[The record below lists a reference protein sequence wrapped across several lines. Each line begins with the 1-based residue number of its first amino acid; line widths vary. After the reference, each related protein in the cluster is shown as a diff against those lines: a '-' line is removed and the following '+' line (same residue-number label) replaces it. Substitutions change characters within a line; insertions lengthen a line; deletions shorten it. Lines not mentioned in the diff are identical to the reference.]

1 MPSAPLRRG
10 KVPQKY
16 FWEGINLNKISKKI
30 VSLVTMAAFV
40 LTLVP
45 AAAFAAD
52 TDPVA
57 DKSTYKVEATGTA
70 GELKVT
76 VNLKDKNGTA
86 AETACNSA
94 KVYVE
99 VPGIADTTTVNA
111 TGTTCSTAAAA
122 KAGVAPTG
130 ANSNEVVFIFTGLKN
145 SDTYTPVVK
154 LDLDGDST
162 TYEPVQ
168 IDPQSAEYASAYV
181 IAAADYQA
189 SKFMTVKQNVE
200 VSTGETVDAVLRIL
214 NGNGAPGD
222 KLDNV
227 YVWAEDEAGNITT
240 AATFTSADT
249 NKVTVAPSSNPKVF
263 SVDDKSQTYVTD
275 GAAVKVSFNRG
286 GIYTLH
292 AAVLGNESNIQAGDT
307 AKAVFENTDNS
318 AQPSYFGGDVTGY
331 NTVKVNEAT
340 TAVKSIKVDTKVVE
354 DGATEALTAVQA
366 NNSDVKS
373 VDITAYALAGG
384 NGKTVAGK
392 ELTITS
398 NSANLVLS
406 GDTTT
411 NANGK
416 VTLKYQAK
424 ATGKY
429 TITVAADSYKAYLTV
444 QATGVTNGP
453 DKITTVV
460 DNKVAELTSA
470 PDFSDAVQFKV
481 VDKNG
486 NEVSKDNK
494 GWDTEAIWLKNNDDT
509 NVAKYV
515 EIVDQPTGAKLTDS
529 NVFLTYDDAD
539 GVYTLAF
546 KNVSTANLKEGE
558 YTVRLSL
565 SNNNSVEA
573 TFSLA
578 KAGDPVSIEIDGKDT
593 AKAGEPYTA
602 KLFYVDK
609 NGIKTAATGSDI
621 VVGYT
626 ATNSVAGSPT
636 PDMSV
641 VSDNIVGFTP
651 KSDSAYFGTEV
662 TLYAINANEGLSQT
676 KKITVVDPSVA
687 ETVTLNFDKTSG
699 PIAQDNTVKVTL
711 KDENGNTVKDITSD
725 SVSAYV
731 AKKSVEDAVVNVT
744 AENTAIKEGT
754 GTISVYADKATTAD
768 IVIAVEDG
776 GKIYAGTLT
785 YAFGEQDIPVDT
797 TVVMTIGSND
807 LIVNNDVVTVKDAA
821 PYIANDRTYVPFRA
835 LGEALGAEV
844 VWDNDARTV
853 TYTLGSTEVVMT
865 IGEKTYTVNGEEKT
879 MDVAPEIT
887 NDRTYVPVRF
897 VGEALGFKVTA
908 LSAADGT
915 TASVVFQK

>member
-1 MPSAPLRRG
+1 M
-10 KVPQKY
+10 
-16 FWEGINLNKISKKI
+16 NKISKKI
-30 VSLVTMAAFV
+30 VALATMAAFV

-52 TDPVA
+52 ADPVA

-122 KAGVAPTG
+122 KAGVAPTD
-130 ANSNEVVFIFTGLKN
+130 ANSNEVVFTFTGLKN

-200 VSTGETVDAVLRIL
+200 VSTGETADAVLRIL

-240 AATFTSADT
+240 AATFTSGAAG
-249 NKVTVAPSSNPKVF
+249 VTVEPYTAKNAKVF
-263 SVDDKSQTYVTD
+263 KVNNAGDVKD

-286 GIYTLH
+286 GTYTLH
-292 AAVLGNESNIQAGDT
+292 AAVLGNANGVVAGDT
-307 AKAVFENTDNS
+307 TKVVFEK

-340 TAVKSIKVDTKVVE
+340 TAVKSIKVDNNVVE
-354 DGATEALTAVQA
+354 NGETKGLAPVQA
-366 NNSDVKS
+366 NNSDVQS

-424 ATGKY
+424 AAGKY

-486 NEVSKDNK
+486 NEVSKDNTA
-494 GWDTEAIWLKNNDDT
+494 WNNEAIWLTGSKTAD
-509 NVAKYV
+509 VAKYV

-546 KNVSTANLKEGE
+546 KDVSTANLKEGE

-565 SNNNSVEA
+565 SNNNSVDA

-609 NGIKTAATGSDI
+609 NGIKTAATGNDI

-626 ATNSVAGSPT
+626 TTNSVDTSKAL
-636 PDMSV
+636 DMKVDTDNV
-641 VSDNIVGFTP
+641 VSFVP

-807 LIVNNDVVTVKDAA
+807 FIVNNDVVNVEDAA
-821 PYIANDRTYVPFRA
+821 PYVANDRTYVPFRA

-853 TYTLGSTEVVMT
+853 TYTLGKTEVVMT
-865 IGEKTYTVNGEEKT
+865 IGETTYTVNGEEKT
-879 MDVAPEIT
+879 MDVAPEISGE
-887 NDRTYVPVRF
+887 RTYVPVRF